1 MFFYFFLDRS
11 FSSGKIWQVSRGEKV
26 GAYLMD
32 GRRLNPKKEG
42 GKRNGEEE
50 RERRGRLGN
59 GWVGCGILRVYA
71 L

>member
-1 MFFYFFLDRS
+1 MGGLE
-11 FSSGKIWQVSRGEKV
+11 GKKV

-50 RERRGRLGN
+50 RERRGEAGN